1 VRRQWLTGRACFFHL
16 TVAVLVPVCIWAG
29 WWQYHVAMSGNTLSW
44 AYTFEWPCFAV
55 IAVVAW
61 WHLIH
66 EDPAQRDE
74 RARRADLEDRI
85 SMRAEDTDR
94 DSDDLVVSSD
104 LAARV
109 AAAARQEYE
118 SHLARLAEMDRATSW
133 RSTTSPP

>member
-1 VRRQWLTGRACFFHL
+1 MRRQWLTGRACFFHL
-16 TVAVLVPVCIWAG
+16 TLVVLVPVCLWAG

-66 EDPAQRDE
+66 EDPAERDE
-74 RARRADLEDRI
+74 RARKADLEDRI
-85 SMRAEDTDR
+85 AIGEEVNDLS
-94 DSDDLVVSSD
+94 SDDPVVSPD

-109 AAAARQEYE
+109 EAAARQEYE
-118 SHLARLAEMDRATSW
+118 SHLARMAEANRSISW
-133 RSTTSPP
+133 RSTTPPR